1 MIRHIGGSPGRFA
14 RGHLYDGAAQGP
26 DVTRAAI
33 TVASEDLGRHERD
46 GALEL
51 ALELTRNCR
60 LGHHPRCSS
69 EISDSQ
75 VMTRGIN
82 QQVCT

>member
-1 MIRHIGGSPGRFA
+1 MIGNIGGAPGRFS

-26 DVTRAAI
+26 DVTRAAV
-33 TVASEDLGRHERD
+33 TVASEDLGRHEGD
-46 GALEL
+46 SALEL
-51 ALELTRNCR
+51 ALELTGNCR
-60 LGHHPRCSS
+60 LGHHPRRRS

-75 VMTRGIN
+75 VMTRGVN